1 MIDVT
6 PRAHMALQTEESRNA
21 SINARLNAMRGGGN
35 GASIRRRRDIAQGT
49 QSTDAVVGHPA
60 NPTDRDNNANAIFM
74 RYMNDN
80 GIDPRNCSASNAEH
94 FSAIYV
100 GEMVTW
106 RQQYIRNPQSASEQ
120 LPTILNDL
128 RIQFG

>member
-49 QSTDAVVGHPA
+49 QSTDAVVSHPA
-60 NPTDRDNNANAIFM
+60 NPTDRDNNANAIFN
-74 RYMNDN
+74 RFMNDN

-94 FSAIYV
+94 FFQPYMLVQWMLGDDSI
-100 GEMVTW
+100 
-106 RQQYIRNPQSASEQ
+106 
-120 LPTILNDL
+120 
-128 RIQFG
+128 